1 MVDVIVTKTI
11 GKNYSVLMIEVGSGE
26 YLCMYLYG
34 QVKISEVRGP
44 PCLPLPFL
52 LLSNATL
59 RLCNVTVSYT
69 AFLLEFKGHLQTME
83 R

>member
-34 QVKISEVRGP
+34 QVKISGSKRASLPATPLSP
-44 PCLPLPFL
+44 PLK
-52 LLSNATL
+52 
-59 RLCNVTVSYT
+59 CNPALV
-69 AFLLEFKGHLQTME
+69 
-83 R
+83 